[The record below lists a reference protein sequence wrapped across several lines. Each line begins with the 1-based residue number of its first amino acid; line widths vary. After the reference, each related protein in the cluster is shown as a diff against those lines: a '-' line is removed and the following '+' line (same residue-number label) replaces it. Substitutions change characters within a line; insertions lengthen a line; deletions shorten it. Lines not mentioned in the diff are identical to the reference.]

1 MKKRDYY
8 FDNAKFIL
16 IFFVVFGHLIQSFI
30 QDHHTV
36 YTIYKT
42 IYTFHMPAFIL
53 ISGYF
58 AKGFQKEGYLRK
70 ISFKLIIPYLIFQ
83 LIYSIF
89 YFFLDSKETFVVDP
103 FDPHWSLWFLISLF
117 FWNLFLFAFTK
128 VDRKI
133 ALTFAVILSLLVG
146 YVDWMT
152 NYLSLSRTFVF
163 FPLFLLGFYLKK
175 QHFKVL
181 TSAPFRAASFVLFA
195 IVFTGFYVAPDMNYQ
210 WLFGSKPYEALG
222 AEIYTAPMMRL
233 GLLLLSTLLVLAF
246 FSLIPKR
253 QLFFTPFGKN
263 TLYVYLLHGFIVQ
276 PFRHSEVQD
285 YFYNMETFFLL
296 LLISFV
302 ITVLLSSKLF
312 TTFAQ
317 PLIELKMSR
326 MKQFLTKFQQYIEKR
341 KLSH

>member
-36 YTIYKT
+36 YAIYKT

-58 AKGFQKEGYLRK
+58 AKGFKKEGYLRK
-70 ISFKLIIPYLIFQ
+70 ISIKLIIPYLIFQ
-83 LIYSIF
+83 IIYSVF
-89 YFFLDSKETFVVDP
+89 YFFLDSQKTFVLDP

-128 VDRKI
+128 FDKRL
-133 ALTFAVILSLLVG
+133 ALTLAVFFSLLVG
-146 YVDWMT
+146 YIDWMT

-175 QHFKVL
+175 EHFKVL
-181 TSAPFRAASFVLFA
+181 SNTANRVASLIIFA
-195 IVFTGFYVAPDMNYQ
+195 IVFTGFYVAPDVNYE

-233 GLLLLSTLLVLAF
+233 GLLVLSTFLVLAF

-276 PFRHSEVQD
+276 PFRHSDVQE
-285 YFYNMETFFLL
+285 YFYNVETFFLL
-296 LLISFV
+296 LLISFI

-317 PLIELKMSR
+317 PLIEVKVSR
-326 MKQFLTKFQQYIEKR
+326 IKQFSVRFQQYIEKR
-341 KLSH
+341 KPSH

>member
-1 MKKRDYY
+1 M
-8 FDNAKFIL
+8 
-16 IFFVVFGHLIQSFI
+16 FGHLIQSFI

-36 YTIYKT
+36 YTLYKT

-58 AKGFQKEGYLRK
+58 AKGFKKEGYLRK
-70 ISFKLIIPYLIFQ
+70 ISIKLIIPYLIFQ
-83 LIYSIF
+83 IIYSVF
-89 YFFLDSKETFVVDP
+89 YFFLDSQKTLVVDP

-128 VDRKI
+128 FDKKL
-133 ALTFAVILSLLVG
+133 ALTLAVLISLLVG
-146 YVDWMT
+146 YIDWMS

-175 QHFKVL
+175 EHFKVL
-181 TSAPFRAASFVLFA
+181 SNTPNRVASLILFA
-195 IVFTGFYVAPDMNYQ
+195 IVFTGFYVAPDMNYE

-276 PFRHSEVQD
+276 PFRHSEVQE
-285 YFYNMETFFLL
+285 YFYNVETFFLL
-296 LLISFV
+296 LLISFI
-302 ITVLLSSKLF
+302 ITVLLSSKVF

-317 PLIELKMSR
+317 PLIEVKVSR
-326 MKQFLTKFQQYIEKR
+326 IKQFSARFQQYIEKR
-341 KLSH
+341 KPSH